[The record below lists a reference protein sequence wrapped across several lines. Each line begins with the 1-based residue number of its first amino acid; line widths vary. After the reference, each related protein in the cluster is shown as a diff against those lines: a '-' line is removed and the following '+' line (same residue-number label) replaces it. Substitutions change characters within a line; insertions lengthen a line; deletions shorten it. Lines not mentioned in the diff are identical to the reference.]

1 MKGLVM
7 PFKKGKK
14 LPKQGQGRPKGSK
27 SAQIKAKFVTEWAR
41 IFREQGR
48 NLLEN
53 LAKDSPLEFLKLGI
67 SIFPK
72 TENDSNG
79 GISII
84 IQTTSK
90 IDEL

>member
-1 MKGLVM
+1 M
-7 PFKKGKK
+7 PFRKGER
-14 LPKQGQGRPKGSK
+14 LPKQGQGRKKGSTGG
-27 SAQIKAKFVTEWAR
+27 QVKAKFITEWAR

-48 NLLEN
+48 NILEN

-79 GISII
+79 GISIV
-84 IQTTSK
+84 IQTSK
-90 IDEL
+90 ADEL